1 MQVQLTFECMAL
13 AGWADLYTWHLTQ
26 GLKDAQKA
34 VTLQPKSVEG
44 YAQQVCMVQ
53 C

>member
-1 MQVQLTFECMAL
+1 MQSPLTNEDMLPAS
-13 AGWADLYTWHLTQ
+13 WADWVARHLPQ

-44 YAQQVCMVQ
+44 YAQQVRTV
-53 C
+53 